1 MAVLEIARMGQPVLR
16 RRAEPVEVPASRELR
31 RLLADMADTMAE
43 AGGTGLA
50 APQVFQPLRAF
61 VFRVSAERQRAFGGS
76 DPDDAALDGVA
87 LTALLNPEIARLDDT
102 VDEAREACLSIPDLI
117 GRVPRWRRIRYRA
130 LGPDGRRIERTASGF
145 HARVV
150 QHELDHLDGIL
161 FPERMRDLTTLALAS
176 EIAKSQADVGAG
188 GAQPA
193 GAAAGGRRAD

>member
-1 MAVLEIARMGQPVLR
+1 VA
-16 RRAEPVEVPASRELR
+16 VPAAPELR
-31 RLLADMADTMAE
+31 RLLADMADTMAA

-76 DPDDAALDGVA
+76 DPDDPALHGVE
-87 LTALLNPEIARLDDT
+87 LTALLNPEVVALDDT
-102 VDEAREACLSIPDLI
+102 VDEAREACLSIPDLS

-130 LGPDGRRIERTASGF
+130 RDVDGRRIERTASGF

-161 FPERMRDLTTLALAS
+161 FPERMRDLATLAFAS
-176 EIAKSQADVGAG
+176 EIAKSRPETGAG
-188 GAQPA
+188 GPPPE
-193 GAAAGGRRAD
+193 GAAAPRGGA